1 MEIELSFIIVNYNSG
16 NLLKKTVE
24 SVLNNVNN
32 INYEIIIIDNNSNDT
47 SLSTVQAHN
56 SVLKFK
62 LERNLGFAK
71 ANNVGAK
78 MAKGFLLYFLNPDAT
93 IEDNNTSLLINDF
106 SIESNLGIA
115 APKILNIDDTLQFSA
130 RMFPSFLRLFFYTYG
145 VAKLFKTSY
154 TTSYKLEC
162 EDHDNAIY
170 PDWVS
175 GAGFI
180 VPQKLFLELGGFDED
195 FFLFYEDV
203 DLCKRISD
211 LGFKIKY
218 NPKVIIKHKWGGS
231 SKDLKEFIQREELK
245 SRLMYFRKHASNIV
259 FKSIKALTLFN
270 LILRFVVSI
279 STGNFR
285 IGIIYFKVCISIGF
299 YKKKLLSFR
308 KIS

>member
-1 MEIELSFIIVNYNSG
+1 MEFNLSFIIVNYNSG

-47 SLSTVQAHN
+47 SLSTVQSHN
-56 SVLKFK
+56 SVRIFK

-78 MAKGFLLYFLNPDAT
+78 LAKGVLLYFLNPDAT
-93 IEDNNTSLLINDF
+93 IEDHNTSLLINDF
-106 SIESNLGIA
+106 SIESNIGIA
-115 APKILNIDDTLQFSA
+115 APKILNIDGTLQFSA
-130 RMFPSFLRLFFYTYG
+130 RKFPSFLRLFFYTYG
-145 VAKLFKTSY
+145 VGKLFKTSY
-154 TTSYKLEC
+154 ITNYKLEC
-162 EDHDNAIY
+162 EDHENVIY

-218 NPKVIIKHKWGGS
+218 NPNVIVKHKWGGA
-231 SKDLKEFIQREELK
+231 SKDLKEFIQREDLK
-245 SRLMYFRKHASNIV
+245 SRLIYFRKHASNSV
-259 FKSIKALTLFN
+259 YQCIKALTLFN
-270 LILRFVVSI
+270 LYLRFVVSI
-279 STGNFR
+279 LTGKFR
-285 IGIIYFKVCISIGF
+285 IGIIYLKVCISIAF
-299 YKKKLLSFR
+299 YKK
-308 KIS
+308 